1 MSHRGLLPKKWAE
14 RIERANRRLQAS
26 APIPVRHL
34 TPAERAHQYPPD
46 RVDALL
52 AAASGPSS
60 GGVGPWAV
68 EMEEAPWVT
77 DDLAYWRVRLRHVA
91 MEED

>member
-68 EMEEAPWVT
+68 EMEEAQWVT
-77 DDLAYWRVRLRHVA
+77 DDLAYWRVRLRHVV

>member
-52 AAASGPSS
+52 AAASGQSS
-60 GGVGPWAV
+60 GGLGLGAV

-77 DDLAYWRVRLRHVA
+77 DDLTYWRVRLRHVA

>member
-1 MSHRGLLPKKWAE
+1 MSHRGLLPRKWVE
-14 RIERANRRLQAS
+14 RLELANRRLQES

-60 GGVGPWAV
+60 GGLGLGAV
-68 EMEEAPWVT
+68 EMEEAPWMT
-77 DDLAYWRVRLRHVA
+77 DDLTYWRVRLRHIA